1 MNIKIKDAIIL
12 IAMIAFICAA
22 YAASAQDL
30 RPEVA
35 SYVAA
40 QGPQIVPS
48 LRADVFTDAIFSAF
62 NSNGEYGLDKVLNES
77 DDSWYAGVDVYLD
90 SDYHVLISTIM
101 SDMKSTYREKGIKKA
116 TISVASDDEY
126 VLVMIYSFK

>member
-1 MNIKIKDAIIL
+1 MNTKLKDAIIL

-22 YAASAQDL
+22 YAASAQEIKPD
-30 RPEVA
+30 V
-35 SYVAA
+35 SNYVAA

-48 LRADVFTDAIFSAF
+48 LRADVFTDAIFTAF
-62 NSNGEYGLDKVLNES
+62 TSEGEQGLDRVLNEA

-90 SDYHVLISTIM
+90 SDYNVLISTIM

-126 VLVMIYSFK
+126 FLVMIYSLR